1 MFHLKEKLKPYKK
14 IIHNFTS
21 LSVLQAANYLFP
33 LIILPYVVRILGPEK
48 YGLVQFAAALNI
60 YFLIIC
66 DYGFNLS
73 GTRAVSVYRN
83 DKEKLLVKDALLITC
98 SYLRSTKFLSVYEE
112 NI

>member
-1 MFHLKEKLKPYKK
+1 MFRLKDKFNPYNK
-14 IIHNFTS
+14 IIDNFTS

-33 LIILPYVVRILGPEK
+33 LIVLPYVVRILGPEK

-73 GTRAVSVYRN
+73 GTRAVSVHRAE
-83 DKEKLLVKDALLITC
+83 KET
-98 SYLRSTKFLSVYEE
+98 LSQ
-112 NI
+112 IF

>member
-1 MFHLKEKLKPYKK
+1 MFRLKEKLNPYKK

-33 LIILPYVVRILGPEK
+33 LIILPYVVRVLGPEK

-73 GTRAVSVYRN
+73 GTRAVSGNR
-83 DKEKLLVKDALLITC
+83 
-98 SYLRSTKFLSVYEE
+98 
-112 NI
+112 

>member
-1 MFHLKEKLKPYKK
+1 VFRLKDKLKPYQK
-14 IIHNFTS
+14 IIHSFTS

-33 LIILPYVVRILGPEK
+33 LIILLYVVRILGPEK

-73 GTRAVSVYRN
+73 GTRAVSVYRH
-83 DKEKLLVKDALLITC
+83 DKEKLLVKDTLLIKY
-98 SYLRSTKFLSVYEE
+98 SYHDSFKFQSVYEE